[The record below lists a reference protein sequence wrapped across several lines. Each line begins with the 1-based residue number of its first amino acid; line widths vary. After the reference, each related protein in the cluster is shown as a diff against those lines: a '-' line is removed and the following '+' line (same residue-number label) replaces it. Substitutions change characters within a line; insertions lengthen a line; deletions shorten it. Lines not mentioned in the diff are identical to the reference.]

1 MSDWLN
7 VSSTN
12 ELKPGEVKVV
22 DLDGTAAAKRWL
34 DERNLTGNQRFVD
47 CLQGLV
53 NAMPRS
59 KNKGQW
65 NIAEAGLLDRLIATH
80 FPQVETPPDPEK
92 LIETEALTLD
102 V

>member
-1 MSDWLN
+1 
-7 VSSTN
+7 
-12 ELKPGEVKVV
+12 
-22 DLDGTAAAKRWL
+22 
-34 DERNLTGNQRFVD
+34 
-47 CLQGLV
+47 
-53 NAMPRS
+53 MPRS

-65 NIAEAGLLDRLIATH
+65 NIAEAGLLDRLIAAH